1 MHPCLAITALDPHRL
16 TRMPH
21 EDRVRADFAAVWRE
35 RMAAGGPRPFLTF
48 LDDTTGERV
57 EVSYATFG
65 NWLAKTANLIQDDLM
80 AQHGDVIAVSAP
92 PHWITAVW
100 AVAPL
105 LAGVAVAPW
114 GDPAAAHTAIAYAD
128 DETLAAARAC
138 PGERLALSLLP
149 LGRPFAVVPD
159 GFRDYSAEVR
169 AHGDHF
175 VPFDAPASETAAL
188 VLGER
193 TLTHRELVE
202 AAADAAR
209 SAGLSDGDRVLVD
222 ARAVRFDGA
231 DLLEWLYAPL
241 SAGASVVLVRGGDA
255 ERLDR
260 IATTE
265 RATARLALG

>member
-1 MHPCLAITALDPHRL
+1 MLAITVPGTHRL

-21 EDRVRADFAAVWRE
+21 EDRVRADFAAVWRD

-48 LDDTTGERV
+48 LDETTGERV
-57 EVSYATFG
+57 ELSYATFG

-80 AQHGDVIAVSAP
+80 AQQGDVIAVSAP

-105 LAGVAVAPW
+105 LTSVAVAPW
-114 GDPAAAHTAIAYAD
+114 GDPAVAHTAIAYAD
-128 DETLAAARAC
+128 DETLASAREC

-175 VPFDAPASETAAL
+175 VPFEAPQPETAAL

-193 TLTHRELVE
+193 TLKHRELVE

-209 SAGLSDGDRVLVD
+209 GIGLSDGDRVLVD
-222 ARAVRFDGA
+222 ARAVHFDGA

-260 IATTE
+260 IAATE
-265 RATARLALG
+265 RATARLAVG